1 MVDISFNNTTI
12 EILAGMIGKRFEA
25 FSSDPFIFAPDV
37 FGIVGFQI
45 DGRSFKMTSDLEVVQ
60 RFYHED
66 DVAVMKVT
74 ECQRSE
80 IVSRMVNGHL
90 VITPVQ
96 DTITSIDV
104 VNDRESVAHSG
115 ERKEMLSTKGVIFH
129 LASGNEIS
137 FEIGTWFSEMITI
150 RRGYELIKQFTPLAD
165 FYEEWEDSEGYTPEC
180 SREVISVQ

>member
-1 MVDISFNNTTI
+1 MVDISLNNATI
-12 EILAGMIGKRFEA
+12 EMLAGMIGKRFEA

-45 DGRSFKMTSDLEVVQ
+45 DGRSFKLTSDLEAVQ
-60 RFYHED
+60 RFYHVD

-74 ECQRSE
+74 ECQRRE
-80 IVSRMVNGHL
+80 IVSRMVDGQM
-90 VITPVQ
+90 IDTPVQ
-96 DTITSIDV
+96 DTIVSIDV
-104 VNDRESVAHSG
+104 VNDRESVAHDG
-115 ERKEMLSTKGVIFH
+115 ERKDLLSTKGVIFH

-165 FYEEWEDSEGYTPEC
+165 FSEEWEEGEGYTPDC
-180 SREVISVQ
+180 SREVISVK